1 MTEAYKLLNQ
11 SIIRVE
17 QPDVYLDEE
26 EADEPAASQD
36 QGKCICVEAEIRG
49 MIIGLLNTRDIRY
62 ESLLL

>member
-36 QGKCICVEAEIRG
+36 QGKCICVKAESRG
-49 MIIGLLNTRDIRY
+49 MISGLLVTRLIHY
-62 ESLLL
+62 